1 MGKEKLNMVNIILVA
16 VLIVAV
22 FFIGSLRAE
31 SQYLKKS
38 LTEATVQIPTRQVV
52 PQIAVR
58 KEPIT
63 QQFLNKIPIK
73 IPSANT
79 GLIGIF
85 LTGLLVGGLTC
96 MAVQGGLLAATI
108 AQREEEKL
116 REGVKKGNA
125 MPILSFLVS
134 KLTAYTMFGFLLG
147 YIGSAFQLSL
157 TARTILQIVVGIF
170 MVGTA
175 LNILNVHPMFRYF
188 VIQPPRFLTRLVR
201 NQSKSK
207 DFFAPALL
215 GAFTVFIPCGTTQA
229 MMALAIASGN
239 PLHGAAI
246 LFAFILGTSP
256 IFFVLGYFATKL
268 EDTLKRQFMRFAAFA
283 IIILAIF
290 NINNAVAL
298 TGSNFTVGNLWTGFW
313 CVVNSCNS
321 VVEAKVAGN
330 AKQAINEAT
339 ISIEAR
345 SYNPN
350 NLTVKA
356 GSQVTI
362 HLVNNGGTG
371 CTQAFT
377 IPKFGIQKI
386 IPLGNSDTVQ
396 FTAPSQAGQIPFM
409 CSMGMFRGVINV
421 I

>member
-1 MGKEKLNMVNIILVA
+1 MNIILA
-16 VLIVAV
+16 TVLIFAA
-22 FFIGSLRAE
+22 FSIGSLRTE
-31 SQYLKKS
+31 DQYLKKS
-38 LTEATVQIPTRQVV
+38 LDNPKVVQVGQTV
-52 PQIAVR
+52 PQAAAQ
-58 KEPIT
+58 KEPVT
-63 QQFLNKIPIK
+63 QQFISKLPIK
-73 IPSANT
+73 IPRGNI
-79 GLIGIF
+79 GLMGIF

-108 AQREEEKL
+108 AEREEEKL
-116 REGVKKGNA
+116 KEGVKKGNTI
-125 MPILSFLVS
+125 PILSFLIA
-134 KLTAYTMFGFLLG
+134 KLTAYTILGFLLG
-147 YIGSAFQLSL
+147 YLGSAFQLSL
-157 TARTILQIVVGIF
+157 TARTIMQIAVGIF

-175 LNILNVHPMFRYF
+175 LNILDVHPIFRYF

-229 MMALAIASGN
+229 IMALAIASGN

-268 EDTLKRQFMRFAAFA
+268 GDAFHRQFMRFAAFS
-283 IIILAIF
+283 IIVLAIF
-290 NINNAVAL
+290 NINNAMAL
-298 TGSNFTVGNLWTGFW
+298 TGSNFTVEKLWTGLW
-313 CVVNSCNS
+313 CAVTSCNS
-321 VVEAKVAGN
+321 VVEAKVADN
-330 AKQAINEAT
+330 TTQAVNEPT
-339 ISIEAR
+339 ISIEGR
-345 SYNPN
+345 GYNPN

-356 GSQVTI
+356 GSKVTL
-362 HLVNNGGTG
+362 HLVNNGGVG

-386 IPLGNSDTVQ
+386 IPLGFSDTVQ
-396 FTAPSQAGQIPFM
+396 FTAPSQPGQIPFM